1 MKLLFPLQLGL
12 SLALLLGPLA
22 VSPAQAQRI
31 VIDGRG
37 IVVEPSTGGSVI
49 LNPDQPVFPPI
60 LPSAVPF
67 SIDEEGKIVSAPGY
81 RCSAATAADNSP
93 IICRSQFNRND
104 VVVYE
109 RDGQS
114 NTFFVNADNTVIRP
128 SGSGLRILPSSE
140 PVTPSGSGL
149 RIILD

>member
-49 LNPDQPVFPPI
+49 LNPDQPVFSPI

-67 SIDEEGKIVSAPGY
+67 SIDEEGKIVSAPWLPLQCGY
-81 RCSAATAADNSP
+81 C
-93 IICRSQFNRND
+93 CRQ
-104 VVVYE
+104 
-109 RDGQS
+109 
-114 NTFFVNADNTVIRP
+114 
-128 SGSGLRILPSSE
+128 LPHHLSL
-140 PVTPSGSGL
+140 PVQL
-149 RIILD
+149 ILD